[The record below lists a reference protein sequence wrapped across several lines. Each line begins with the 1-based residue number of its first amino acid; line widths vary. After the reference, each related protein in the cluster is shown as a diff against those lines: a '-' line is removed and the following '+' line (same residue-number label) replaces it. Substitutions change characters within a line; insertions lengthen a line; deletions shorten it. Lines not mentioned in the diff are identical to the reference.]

1 MEARVMVY
9 SLFLLA
15 VSMTASA
22 PASAANVCDLS
33 LSGNG
38 QFRAGSLLQAAP
50 GY

>member
-15 VSMTASA
+15 VSMTASV
-22 PASAANVCDLS
+22 PASAASVCDLS
-33 LSGNG
+33 LSGKS
-38 QFRAGSLLQAAP
+38 QFRAGSLLQAAA